1 MLRIVMI
8 IMALLTGCSTQQQIE
23 HIPAEQFISAQER
36 ILKQLYLGK
45 SKEDVL
51 KLITYPR
58 MHTFDVVEGANYYSY
73 IEVLNVDTNVNFGLY
88 FKDDTLQ
95 SVMLDDDVRDLFS
108 CRTLFKTDNK
118 HWLSKGIKPYHE
130 WIKSKDQL
138 NKGLNYRIHHSRTT
152 ASQTP
157 ANTVIANTLTLIM
170 YSPALL
176 IAAPFMIHDEM
187 TGKTEDEQKT
197 ITTRYELASSIQLG
211 ETEAQIL
218 ATLGQPEQ
226 TDSVRDANVLTY
238 YGPSYSYGIKDGA
251 VVWIEH
257 FSMFEL
263 YTRQF
268 NYGHSFYGNT
278 DCGSLDEFWK
288 ATP

>member
-8 IMALLTGCSTQQQIE
+8 ITVLLTGCSAQQSIE
-23 HIPAEQFISAQER
+23 HIPAEQFVSAQER

-45 SKEDVL
+45 SKQDVL

-58 MHTFDVVEGANYYSY
+58 IHTFDVIEGASIYSY
-73 IEVLNVDTNVNFGLY
+73 IEAINVDTNVNIGLY

-95 SVMLDDDVRDLFS
+95 SVMLDDDVSDLLS
-108 CRTLFKTDNK
+108 CRTLFKTNGK
-118 HWLSKGIKPYHE
+118 HWLSAGITPYHD

-138 NKGLNYRIHHSRTT
+138 ITGLNFRINHPKKTT
-152 ASQTP
+152 EKTP
-157 ANTVIANTLTLIM
+157 AHTAIANTLTLIM

-176 IAAPFMIHDEM
+176 VAAPFMIHDEV

-197 ITTRYELASSIQLG
+197 ITTRYELASTIQLG
-211 ETEAQIL
+211 ETEEHIL
-218 ATLGQPEQ
+218 GQLGQPEQ
-226 TDSVRDANVLTY
+226 THYVIDANVLTY
-238 YGPSYSYGIKDGA
+238 NGPSYSYGIKDGI

-268 NYGHSFYGNT
+268 DYGDVLYGKT
-278 DCGSLDEFWK
+278 DCGSLDAF
-288 ATP
+288 